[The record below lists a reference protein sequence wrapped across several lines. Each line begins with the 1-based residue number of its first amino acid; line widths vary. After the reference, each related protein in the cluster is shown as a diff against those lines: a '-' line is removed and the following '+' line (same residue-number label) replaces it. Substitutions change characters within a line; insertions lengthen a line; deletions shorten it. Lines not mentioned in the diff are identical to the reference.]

1 MQEILAFL
9 AEYQYNLKG
18 ICFPKIYDAAVNCG
32 EMEVFMSNEM
42 EKDTIL
48 LEFEDAEAVEC
59 DVVAIYENNGKE
71 YIALTP
77 ADVTDEEESEVFI
90 YRYKEVGEDEFE
102 MEDIEDDAEFDA
114 AVDKLEEI
122 IAE

>member
-1 MQEILAFL
+1 
-9 AEYQYNLKG
+9 
-18 ICFPKIYDAAVNCG
+18 
-32 EMEVFMSNEM
+32 MSNEM

-48 LEFEDAEAVEC
+48 FEFEDAEAVEC

-77 ADVTDEEESEVFI
+77 AEAGEEEESEVFI
-90 YRYKEVGEDEFE
+90 YLYKEVGEDEFE
-102 MEDIEDDAEFDA
+102 MADIEDDEEFDA

-122 IAE
+122 LGE

>member
-1 MQEILAFL
+1 
-9 AEYQYNLKG
+9 
-18 ICFPKIYDAAVNCG
+18 
-32 EMEVFMSNEM
+32 MSNEM

-77 ADVTDEEESEVFI
+77 AEVGDEEESEVFI
-90 YRYKEVGEDEFE
+90 YLYKEVGDDEFE
-102 MEDIEDDAEFDA
+102 MADIEDDEEIDA

-122 IAE
+122 LSE

>member
-1 MQEILAFL
+1 
-9 AEYQYNLKG
+9 
-18 ICFPKIYDAAVNCG
+18 
-32 EMEVFMSNEM
+32 MSNEM

-77 ADVTDEEESEVFI
+77 AEVTDEEESEVFI
-90 YRYKEVGEDEFE
+90 YLYKEIGNDEFE
-102 MEDIEDDAEFDA
+102 MSDIEDDEEFDA

-122 IAE
+122 LSE

>member
-1 MQEILAFL
+1 
-9 AEYQYNLKG
+9 
-18 ICFPKIYDAAVNCG
+18 
-32 EMEVFMSNEM
+32 MSNEM

-77 ADVTDEEESEVFI
+77 AEVTDEEESEVFI
-90 YRYKEVGEDEFE
+90 YLYKEVGNDEFE

-122 IAE
+122 LAE